1 MTIHPISQTIM
12 SLHVTT
18 GLTTVFDGY
27 FPCLQLLHM
36 IFQSLPL
43 PEVHMFEDSETV
55 HLQASRC
62 PSNNEPV
69 SKNHYREIVY
79 VT

>member
-1 MTIHPISQTIM
+1 MFTV
-12 SLHVTT
+12 VTHDIPKPPT
-18 GLTTVFDGY
+18 PGGL
-27 FPCLQLLHM
+27 
-36 IFQSLPL
+36 
-43 PEVHMFEDSETV
+43 HMFEDSETV

-69 SKNHYREIVY
+69 SKNHYREIMY